1 MHICLSWL
9 FIVGDRQFFFIN
21 RPQTKTEHNI
31 FVDSVCVTNACMCYQ
46 AYRQHSLLNAT
57 VVVAAN
63 CHKQCTLV
71 LPDSSCHGDDDQ
83 PSAHSTHARAH
94 KANDKLLL
102 LFTAVYLTVCIKT
115 KICVLH
121 TTTRTLSIAD
131 AHTVKQS
138 KTTQFWQNDH
148 YHGIIHCK
156 LFFFSCL
163 YPRYEL
169 VKWNLFVND
178 VCYWVFINRDIEL
191 RSGIVANKFH
201 CSVNAS
207 IEQLSQFEWDTLIDF
222 CC

>member
-1 MHICLSWL
+1 MSV
-9 FIVGDRQFFFIN
+9 FIITCIFELVAIYSRRSSVFFIN

-83 PSAHSTHARAH
+83 HSAHSTHARAH

-138 KTTQFWQNDH
+138 KTTQFWQNGH

-156 LFFFSCL
+156 LFFFLAYILAMSLWSEICL
-163 YPRYEL
+163 L
-169 VKWNLFVND
+169 MMFV
-178 VCYWVFINRDIEL
+178 IECL
-191 RSGIVANKFH
+191 
-201 CSVNAS
+201 
-207 IEQLSQFEWDTLIDF
+207 
-222 CC
+222 